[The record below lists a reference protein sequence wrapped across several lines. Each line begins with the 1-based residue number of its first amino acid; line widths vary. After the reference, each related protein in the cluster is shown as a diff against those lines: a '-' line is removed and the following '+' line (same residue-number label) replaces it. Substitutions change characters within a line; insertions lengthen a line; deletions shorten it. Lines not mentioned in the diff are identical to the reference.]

1 MKIGNHSIE
10 VLPAGYGDSIFLS
23 LMRDRREYNIL
34 IDGGLAKTYFD
45 AKNKK
50 RQKTYAE
57 NKNTNRFP
65 CIIPYLLHRCFETVF
80 PYLHRLSDF
89 IIAQN
94 LRDVNLS
101 HHNHSEGMYI
111 SKPQVKCTLARDEIQ
126 GRRVT
131 LDDMHRTS
139 YGDDMPSLRLG

>member
-50 RQKTYAE
+50 RQKGPL
-57 NKNTNRFP
+57 K
-65 CIIPYLLHRCFETVF
+65 LLLDKLKEEGRCVD
-80 PYLHRLSDF
+80 LL
-89 IIAQN
+89 
-94 LRDVNLS
+94 V
-101 HHNHSEGMYI
+101 
-111 SKPQVKCTLARDEIQ
+111 
-126 GRRVT
+126 VT
-131 LDDMHRTS
+131 Q
-139 YGDDMPSLRLG
+139 Y